1 MHINNNGYSNLSLM
15 KIINKYEKVSPNII
29 KDDNFNKREI

>member
-1 MHINNNGYSNLSLM
+1 MHINNNGYSNLLLM

-29 KDDNFNKREI
+29 KYKR